1 MSHKATHSVVLNS
14 STNLYV
20 GELNKDLSG
29 TFKMWGRSLVTG
41 SLIKQMSI
49 YVPPFWFWGDEPQCV
64 LMSIANNSKL

>member
-14 STNLYV
+14 STNLNMV
-20 GELNKDLSG
+20 EMNRDLSG
-29 TFKMWGRSLVTG
+29 TFKTWGSSSVTG

-49 YVPPFWFWGDEPQCV
+49 YVPPFQFWGDEPQCV